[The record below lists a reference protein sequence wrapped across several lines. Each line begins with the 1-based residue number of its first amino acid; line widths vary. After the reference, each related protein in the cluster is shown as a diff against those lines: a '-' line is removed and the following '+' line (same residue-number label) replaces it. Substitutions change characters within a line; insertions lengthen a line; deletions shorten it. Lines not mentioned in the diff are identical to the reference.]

1 MDVQQ
6 TMQNF
11 WSGFGVPAYD
21 ENSVPDDQ
29 YRVFPHI
36 TYDVV
41 VGDTM
46 DETAMSASIWTRSSQ
61 WISAIQLHDAVN
73 DTLSNGGVILPCDTG
88 GLWIKKAS
96 PWAQRL
102 GDASDGS
109 VKRILLN
116 ISVEFVT
123 RN

>member
-1 MDVQQ
+1 MDAQQ

-29 YRVFPHI
+29 YKVFPHI

-41 VGDTM
+41 IGDTM

-61 WISAIQLHDAVN
+61 WISAIQLYDAVN
-73 DTLSNGGVILPCDTG
+73 DALNNGGVILPCDGG
-88 GLWIKKAS
+88 GLWIKKGS

-109 VKRILLN
+109 VKRIFMN
-116 ISVEFVT
+116 ITVEFISQ
-123 RN
+123 

>member
-1 MDVQQ
+1 MDAQQ
-6 TMQNF
+6 TLQNF

-21 ENSVPDDQ
+21 ENSVPDEQ
-29 YRVFPHI
+29 YRVYPHI

-41 VGDTM
+41 LGESM
-46 DETAMSASIWTRSSQ
+46 DETAMSASIWTRSSS
-61 WISAIQLHDAVN
+61 WKSASDLFNLVN
-73 DTLSNGGVILPCDTG
+73 DTLSNGGVILPYEQG

-109 VKRILLN
+109 VKRIFLN
-116 ISVEFVT
+116 ISVEFISQK
-123 RN
+123 